1 MEEMPELYQMVNNFL
16 NDKIPELDIKS
27 AYDGQRYVL
36 VLKDLYKI
44 RMKEFVKE
52 L

>member
-1 MEEMPELYQMVNNFL
+1 MVNNFL
-16 NDKIPELDIKS
+16 NDKTNELDIKS
-27 AYDGQRYVL
+27 VYEGQRYVL

-44 RMKEFVKE
+44 RMKEFVNE